1 MWSIMEDQT
10 TPPLDPRVIASF
22 REGDPDGASG
32 IVSLLIDQ
40 FLDEAA
46 MQTELL
52 RAAGQRGDAAALR
65 SAAHN
70 LKGSS
75 TTMGAKRLG
84 AACRAVEAYAAYAAT
99 VAHRPDGMTE
109 LMLVLDRELADV
121 RDALLVEREGGNRS

>member
-1 MWSIMEDQT
+1 MEDQT

-22 REGDPDGASG
+22 REGDPDGAAG

-46 MQTELL
+46 TQTQLL
-52 RAAGQRGDAAALR
+52 RAAGERGDAAALK

-84 AACRAVEAYAAYAAT
+84 AACRAVEAYAAHAAT
-99 VAHRPDGMTE
+99 VTRVPDGMID
-109 LMLVLDRELADV
+109 LMIVLDRELAEV
-121 RDALLVEREGGNRS
+121 RDALLIERAGVNRT